1 MNASQTKADAR
12 RSELLQEVAEVT
24 GLQLIKAH
32 GIPEEKAHEVGNAIA
47 DFLAD
52 HWKGQT
58 IYIPGAWRYKCL
70 DRDWEIHRLMAR
82 GNANELAAKYGLS
95 LVRIYQIHK
104 RCQLQL
110 RQQREQ
116 SKNNT
121 TPKA

>member
-1 MNASQTKADAR
+1 MNAPQNKADAR

-24 GLQLIKAH
+24 GLELIKAH
-32 GIPEEKAHEVGNAIA
+32 GIPEEKAQDVGNAIA

-70 DRDWEIHRLMAR
+70 ERDWEIHKRMAR
-82 GNANELAAKYGLS
+82 GNSNELAAEYGVS
-95 LVRIYQIHK
+95 QVRIYQIYK

-116 SKNNT
+116 SKTNST
-121 TPKA
+121 SKA